1 MVPGPDGK
9 MTRVN
14 TFEEA
19 AALRHKD
26 SIKPS
31 KLREARDIL
40 ATAILWHR
48 HYFGIQPRTM
58 YQNWFYGRKLKA
70 AVEAKR
76 GQTPRG

>member
-1 MVPGPDGK
+1 

-19 AALRHKD
+19 AALRHQD
-26 SIKPS
+26 SIKPG
-31 KLREARDIL
+31 KLREASDIL

-58 YQNWFYGRKLKA
+58 YQNWRYERKLRA
-70 AVEAKR
+70 AVEAKKGPNSASR
-76 GQTPRG
+76 R